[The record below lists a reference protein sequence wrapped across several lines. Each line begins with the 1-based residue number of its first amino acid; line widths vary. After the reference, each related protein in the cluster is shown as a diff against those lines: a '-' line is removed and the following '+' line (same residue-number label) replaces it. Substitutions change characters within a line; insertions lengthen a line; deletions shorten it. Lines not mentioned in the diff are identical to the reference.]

1 MSLLEHP
8 ETILIALSY
17 LVLYVIVFFL
27 AKWVKGLTASY
38 NLDEQLT
45 VYDNVAVAVSAA
57 GYFIGVTCI
66 FIGAV
71 ADSHVASPMDGLMEW
86 LSSAGYAVGG
96 ILLLQ
101 VSRVLN
107 ERLILNKFS
116 VEKEIIK
123 DRNPGT
129 GVVEGAVY
137 VASGMIIGGSIQ
149 GEGGGPLTALVFWA
163 LGQLCLILF
172 ARIYER
178 LSPYNVHEEIERDN
192 VAAGLGFSGGLISIG
207 VIIMKAV
214 SGNFSGWQEDLIAM
228 GLDVA
233 IVLVYLVFV
242 RFIFDRFVLR
252 HSDLN
257 TEISQDQNI
266 GAGLLE
272 MVVSIAFS
280 AVLYAVI

>member
-1 MSLLEHP
+1 
-8 ETILIALSY
+8 
-17 LVLYVIVFFL
+17 
-27 AKWVKGLTASY
+27 
-38 NLDEQLT
+38 
-45 VYDNVAVAVSAA
+45 
-57 GYFIGVTCI
+57 
-66 FIGAV
+66 
-71 ADSHVASPMDGLMEW
+71 MEW